1 MLTEDVH
8 SGTYEKPVGAHHG
21 NMRTLLATLIGV
33 AVLAGTAGAQTLD
46 PKKVEAG
53 QKVYVAQKCATC
65 HAIKSSGGKSASA
78 LGGVGAKLTAA
89 DIKKW
94 LTETAVMEAKVTPKP
109 KMSMAAYMKT
119 HKLTETDVDALVA
132 FLMSQK

>member
-1 MLTEDVH
+1 
-8 SGTYEKPVGAHHG
+8 
-21 NMRTLLATLIGV
+21 MRILSATLIGV
-33 AVLAGTAGAQTLD
+33 ALMAGAAGAQALD

-65 HAIKSSGGKSASA
+65 HAIKGSGSKMASA
-78 LGGVGAKLTAA
+78 LGGVGAKLTEA

-94 LTETAVMEAKVTPKP
+94 LTETAAMEAKVTPKP
-109 KMSMAAYMKT
+109 KVSMATYMKT
-119 HKLTETDVDALVA
+119 HKLSETDVTSLVA